1 MVVTRNFDFLS
12 DDENLD
18 PATTYTVTAWSVDVG
33 ARTWSAGTEVNV
45 DTYGECTARDTIR
58 AMVSAASCVA
68 VFTRR
73 KSARASCA
81 PHPSRP
87 DALYDLATRGDGC
100 AAAARC
106 GSTNAGQLGG
116 AAGDVGRVAMRW
128 LHDGATDEE
137 MVCVTGSGLR
147 GGRVGARG
155 ESDMPVNEVEHN
167 SRAVLV

>member
-1 MVVTRNFDFLS
+1 MICSSSESEPLSELEADRCTRASLS
-12 DDENLD
+12 ADCER
-18 PATTYTVTAWSVDVG
+18 V
-33 ARTWSAGTEVNV
+33 
-45 DTYGECTARDTIR
+45 R

-81 PHPSRP
+81 PHPSRL

-106 GSTNAGQLGG
+106 GCAAAARCGSNAAQLGG

-128 LHDGATDEE
+128 PHDGATDEE

-147 GGRVGARG
+147 GGRVGDRG
-155 ESDMPVNEVEHN
+155 ESDMPVK
-167 SRAVLV
+167 